1 MALTHISDATLA
13 TRYVRVCEA
22 RLADKSRMQPNPNG
36 DGYLTRE
43 ERWNEVIHRIGHEL
57 VDRCCGSA
65 SSAAARS
72 NAIICQIQKK
82 NTMTADQLLA
92 ELQTVAP
99 RDIDDWMD
107 LRRAHIEALPLDD
120 SERVGRV
127 VSRLSMINAR

>member
-1 MALTHISDATLA
+1 
-13 TRYVRVCEA
+13 
-22 RLADKSRMQPNPNG
+22 MQPNPNG

-72 NAIICQIQKK
+72 NAIIGQIEKK

-107 LRRAHIEALPLDD
+107 LRRAHIEALSLDD

-127 VSRLSMINAR
+127 VSRYLMINAR